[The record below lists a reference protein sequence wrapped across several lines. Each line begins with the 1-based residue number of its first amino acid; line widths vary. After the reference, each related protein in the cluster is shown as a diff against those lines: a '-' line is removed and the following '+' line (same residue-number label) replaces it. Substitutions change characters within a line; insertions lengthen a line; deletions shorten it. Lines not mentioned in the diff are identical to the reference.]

1 MSGLRIFSVEGNI
14 GSGKSTLL
22 KYLTEQLTIE
32 GEKIIFL
39 QEPVDAWS
47 KISDEKGATML
58 EKFYK
63 NQKRYG
69 FSFQMM
75 AYISRLALLKQH
87 VEEHPNAIIITE
99 RSLYTDRYVF
109 AKMLFDSN
117 NIELAEYKIYLT
129 WFDTFAKD
137 FPIHKIIYVKTDPP
151 TCQYRIVLRSR
162 TGENQIALAY
172 LNKCNKYHDD
182 MIENNYQRDQVLVLD
197 GNEDFFEKKTSWL
210 ASIKKFMLTQ

>member
-63 NQKRYG
+63 NQKR
-69 FSFQMM
+69 
-75 AYISRLALLKQH
+75 
-87 VEEHPNAIIITE
+87 
-99 RSLYTDRYVF
+99 
-109 AKMLFDSN
+109 
-117 NIELAEYKIYLT
+117 
-129 WFDTFAKD
+129 
-137 FPIHKIIYVKTDPP
+137 
-151 TCQYRIVLRSR
+151 
-162 TGENQIALAY
+162 
-172 LNKCNKYHDD
+172 
-182 MIENNYQRDQVLVLD
+182 
-197 GNEDFFEKKTSWL
+197 
-210 ASIKKFMLTQ
+210 